1 MQKENL
7 FFFSFP
13 SVSNLSKAPFRQY
26 FPFPLSLR
34 LVFPFPLSFPLSS
47 PCKNR
52 AKVFAPS
59 LPTPKNMKIFDREKL
74 SK

>member
-34 LVFPFPLSFPLSS
+34 LVFPVIVPVSFSLQKPCQSVRAFPADP
-47 PCKNR
+47 
-52 AKVFAPS
+52 
-59 LPTPKNMKIFDREKL
+59 EKYENF
-74 SK
+74 

>member
-26 FPFPLSLR
+26 FPFPL
-34 LVFPFPLSFPLSS
+34 VF

-59 LPTPKNMKIFDREKL
+59 VAIPKIMKTFDREKL

>member
-13 SVSNLSKAPFRQY
+13 SVSNLCKAPFRQ
-26 FPFPLSLR
+26 F
-34 LVFPFPLSFPLSS
+34 FPFPLSFPLDF

-59 LPTPKNMKIFDREKL
+59 LPTPKNMKTFDRQKL

>member
-34 LVFPFPLSFPLSS
+34 LVFPLSFPLVF

>member
-13 SVSNLSKAPFRQY
+13 SESNLFKAPFRQY
-26 FPFPLSLR
+26 FPLSLSLR
-34 LVFPFPLSFPLSS
+34 LVFPFPLVF